1 MRRKRSGFFSKNWS
15 FYRQGVNG
23 CKAPAEN
30 TFILTPGYH
39 RKTMKRNGMPFP
51 TGIPLS
57 VKHRLDFTFVFS
69 GPLLA

>member
-1 MRRKRSGFFSKNWS
+1 VDFFSKNWG
-15 FYRQGVNG
+15 FYRQVVNG

-30 TFILTPGYH
+30 TFFLTPGYH

-57 VKHRLDFTFVFS
+57 VKHRLDFSFVFS
-69 GPLLA
+69 GPLPA